1 MNALTGMVST
11 LSIETLK
18 EVVMSL
24 RSSYSNAE
32 FLVFESAF
40 NELETRLSDSEFA
53 SFAKQ
58 VEAGHWIDAGDSR
71 RLLDLLEQA
80 AAIL

>member
-58 VEAGHWIDAGDSR
+58 VEAGI
-71 RLLDLLEQA
+71 
-80 AAIL
+80 